1 MFFLD
6 WSKLRE
12 FLEATRWGPA
22 SAEFKIICRNFW
34 WSRDLLGELADC
46 DWWGWTVH
54 IIVKQYCRVDDGE
67 VYVLRNNERINA
79 KIGPVNTNKES
90 KSIAIYWKPNPVS
103 NFTISF
109 VFLNQIYVFFIHLYL
124 ILDNVVVNMIKS
136 RPVIFV
142 SFWYFLCV
150 KIKNA
155 LLAWSHF
162 MSKCIALNSY

>member
-124 ILDNVVVNMIKS
+124 IFDNVVVNMIKELIWYLIYLLICE
-136 RPVIFV
+136 RFYRTLFIFIDGR
-142 SFWYFLCV
+142 SAF
-150 KIKNA
+150 
-155 LLAWSHF
+155 
-162 MSKCIALNSY
+162 IAAFEMF